1 MNNWWL
7 ALFLRKEG
15 YRIYLPGWVFT
26 LVKILFA
33 LLVIAVLIYT
43 VNLFLTLN
51 ERTGAHD
58 VHTHSTR

>member
-1 MNNWWL
+1 MFEYIL
-7 ALFLRKEG
+7 GILLLRRLGLSRPLRYAFLF
-15 YRIYLPGWVFT
+15 
-26 LVKILFA
+26 ILGA
-33 LLVIAVLIYT
+33 LLLVVSIYT